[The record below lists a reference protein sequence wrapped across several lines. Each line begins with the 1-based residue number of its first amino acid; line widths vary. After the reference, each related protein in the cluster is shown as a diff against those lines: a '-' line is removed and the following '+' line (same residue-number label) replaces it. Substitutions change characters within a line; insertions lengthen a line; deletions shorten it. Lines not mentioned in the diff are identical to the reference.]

1 MSGTPLAVKRFTK
14 YLLQFFLLLGVVL
27 VQFLVINFSIVHRRS
42 APLSTGMH
50 PLDPA
55 WAGTSLPHSA
65 TGAFHT
71 GSSTSVHS
79 TMTAAM
85 GAAMAASFVRT
96 SSTDAS
102 LEVLTAI
109 RDVLLEELAE
119 FLDLLFGE
127 RKLRGHLV
135 NTELCFLLD

>member
-1 MSGTPLAVKRFTK
+1 
-14 YLLQFFLLLGVVL
+14 
-27 VQFLVINFSIVHRRS
+27 
-42 APLSTGMH
+42 
-50 PLDPA
+50 
-55 WAGTSLPHSA
+55 
-65 TGAFHT
+65 
-71 GSSTSVHS
+71 
-79 TMTAAM
+79 MTAM
-85 GAAMAASFVRT
+85 GAAMAANFVRT
-96 SSTDAS
+96 SSTAAS